1 MPTYQKVVYSG
12 RLAEYQRFGNQY
24 KRSHVEYEKDK
35 YNAYQNFLYKRAL
48 FGMSVYSEE
57 ERAKMHTDKIK
68 RISKVHERSQF
79 ILNIWK
85 QQLTHDYT
93 ADILSRLFHHS
104 TFVKDYNEKFAGVT
118 DPDYISTMEFKDLG
132 IAKDE
137 IVHKLIEERI
147 LPFNFF
153 QLTGK

>member
-1 MPTYQKVVYSG
+1 
-12 RLAEYQRFGNQY
+12 
-24 KRSHVEYEKDK
+24 
-35 YNAYQNFLYKRAL
+35 
-48 FGMSVYSEE
+48 
-57 ERAKMHTDKIK
+57 
-68 RISKVHERSQF
+68 
-79 ILNIWK
+79 
-85 QQLTHDYT
+85 
-93 ADILSRLFHHS
+93 LFHHS

-132 IAKDE
+132 IAKEE